1 VQVCGKGIKSL
12 DCLDAISTSLTDV
25 ALAGDS
31 VNKAVGDCGGHSVQ
45 CVTDLSQVNTA
56 LGAILKNVEQA
67 LTDCPAGKWFNC
79 IDDISDA
86 AKGIVTVVGDIQT
99 TITDC
104 KPQKA
109 LELAAPA
116 DQCNDDL
123 AAAGVQVG
131 QAVIQLISTVD
142 ACSKAPKSL
151 DCINDISASLADL
164 AAAGDSVNKAVGD
177 CGGSSVQ
184 CVTDISQVN
193 IALSGII
200 AQVSKALQDCPGGK
214 WFNCIDDVANAAKGI
229 VIVVG
234 DVQTAIGDC
243 KPKSF
248 ELAAPQDQ
256 CTDDLADAGVQVG
269 QAVIQ
274 LISTV
279 QACTKGITSS
289 ECINDIAASLDD
301 LALAGDSVNKA
312 VGDCGGHSIQC
323 VTDLSAV
330 NKDLSGVITQASKA
344 LHDCPASQW
353 FACIDDVSGAAKGI
367 VTVVG
372 DVQTAIADC
381 KP

>member
-1 VQVCGKGIKSL
+1 MLKGVKAVAFGVFFGVLVQAAPCCIPEGKNVCDAQSYIDIGCTKDFLCGNVSKAEIASHCCSGQMDLVNGVFICQGAPADPCTDDLAQAGVDVGHAVIQLVDAVAKCTANIKSS
-12 DCLDAISTSLTDV
+12 DCLEAISNSLIDV
-25 ALAGDS
+25 ASAGDS
-31 VNKAVGDCGGHSVQ
+31 INKAVGDCGGHSVQ
-45 CVTDLSQVNTA
+45 CITDISKVNVDLGTILDQITHALS
-56 LGAILKNVEQA
+56 
-67 LTDCPAGKWFNC
+67 DCPAHPIKC
-79 IDDISDA
+79 IDDI
-86 AKGIVTVVGDIQT
+86 
-99 TITDC
+99 
-104 KPQKA
+104 
-109 LELAAPA
+109 
-116 DQCNDDL
+116 
-123 AAAGVQVG
+123 
-131 QAVIQLISTVD
+131 
-142 ACSKAPKSL
+142 
-151 DCINDISASLADL
+151 
-164 AAAGDSVNKAVGD
+164 
-177 CGGSSVQ
+177 
-184 CVTDISQVN
+184 
-193 IALSGII
+193 
-200 AQVSKALQDCPGGK
+200 
-214 WFNCIDDVANAAKGI
+214 ANAAKGA
-229 VIVVG
+229 VTLVG
-234 DVQTAIGDC
+234 DIKTAIGDC
-243 KPKSF
+243 TPHSF